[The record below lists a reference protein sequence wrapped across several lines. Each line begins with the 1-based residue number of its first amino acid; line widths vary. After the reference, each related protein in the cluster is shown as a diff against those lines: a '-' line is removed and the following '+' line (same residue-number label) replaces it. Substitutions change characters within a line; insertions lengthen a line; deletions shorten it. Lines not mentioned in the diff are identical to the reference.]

1 MKKCCESF
9 FFSKESA
16 KFVFFPVKKP
26 SGRAGLDARRNQKVC
41 TFFSSSAAFE
51 PQSPPGSE
59 MQLLRY
65 PFNQNCTSK

>member
-16 KFVFFPVKKP
+16 KFVFSSKKP